1 MSTYSARSRP
11 GLLVS
16 AQPALAAVR
25 RVWASLSISRGL
37 TFGLIILGGMIGF
50 ELFNYSTTEF
60 ALADLLGEP
69 RFAGMRWATILALA
83 FCAIDFA
90 GIARLLTPQR
100 GHQDA
105 GEVWYLLG
113 AWFLAATMNAI
124 LTWWGVSLALL
135 RHESLGNEI
144 LGRDTLLSTVPVFV
158 AVLVWLIRVLM
169 IGTLTLAGARL
180 FTQETRSAVR
190 ASPSFDRRSST
201 ATITMTEAMER
212 NMTRP
217 LQPAPKPKGPPQPLA
232 ASRPNH
238 P

>member
-1 MSTYSARSRP
+1 MSTFSARSRP
-11 GLLVS
+11 ALLIS
-16 AQPALAAVR
+16 AKPALAALR
-25 RVWASLSISRGL
+25 RFWSSLSISRGL

-60 ALADLLGEP
+60 ALGDLLGEP

-90 GIARLLTPQR
+90 GIARLFTPQR
-100 GHQDA
+100 GRQDA

-135 RHESLGNEI
+135 SHESLGNEI

-180 FTQETRSAVR
+180 FTQENRSAVPP
-190 ASPSFDRRSST
+190 SPSIDRRFRTST
-201 ATITMTEAMER
+201 VTMREPMEQ

-217 LQPAPKPKGPPQPLA
+217 LRPAPKPNGHHQPLA
-232 ASRPNH
+232 ASRANH